1 MDLALATKNNEV
13 IWNINVNFYPVY
25 VDGCVAEQQN
35 RLVKAESRKL
45 SMDLQLF
52 MSNNLG
58 CFQNEIESTL
68 SIMWLL

>member
-35 RLVKAESRKL
+35 RLLKA
-45 SMDLQLF
+45 
-52 MSNNLG
+52 
-58 CFQNEIESTL
+58 
-68 SIMWLL
+68 

>member
-25 VDGCVAEQQN
+25 VDSCVAEQQN
-35 RLVKAESRKL
+35 RLVKEQSHKL

-58 CFQNEIESTL
+58 CFRTEIESAL